1 MRKRF
6 PMNLQL
12 FAEGGN
18 TGSGTGGQSG
28 QGVSTGSQ
36 GAGSGSQG
44 GAAGQG
50 QPGAGDGTG
59 IQFDYEK
66 LAGLIAGKT
75 SVTEDTVLKSYFK
88 QQGLSQ
94 EEMAQAIQAFKAQKA
109 ANQPDVGALQSQAA
123 QAQKAA
129 QEAQLEKAAVL
140 AAVGLGIDAKTIPY
154 LIKMT
159 DLSQTVGQDGKI
171 NEETVTNALKKTL
184 EDVPGLKPAQSSQGG
199 FIQMGVSG
207 SGNQQQADDAAL
219 KAAFGLKKKKEREKD
234 MALPKP
240 LRKIEVYLYALA
252 TGEKGGLPKARTR
265 AESYLKYLAENPPQG
280 PAGPK
285 GDAGKGVK
293 SITLTTNETGAVTGG
308 TVTYTDDSTSSITVT
323 SSQG

>member
-28 QGVSTGSQ
+28 QGGSTGSQ
-36 GAGSGSQG
+36 GMGSGSQG
-44 GAAGQG
+44 DVAGQG
-50 QPGAGDGTG
+50 QPGAGGGTG

-109 ANQPDVGALQSQAA
+109 ANQPDVGALQSQTA

-129 QEAQLEKAAVL
+129 QEAQLE
-140 AAVGLGIDAKTIPY
+140 
-154 LIKMT
+154 
-159 DLSQTVGQDGKI
+159 
-171 NEETVTNALKKTL
+171 
-184 EDVPGLKPAQSSQGG
+184 
-199 FIQMGVSG
+199 
-207 SGNQQQADDAAL
+207 
-219 KAAFGLKKKKEREKD
+219 
-234 MALPKP
+234 
-240 LRKIEVYLYALA
+240 
-252 TGEKGGLPKARTR
+252 
-265 AESYLKYLAENPPQG
+265 
-280 PAGPK
+280 
-285 GDAGKGVK
+285 
-293 SITLTTNETGAVTGG
+293 
-308 TVTYTDDSTSSITVT
+308 
-323 SSQG
+323 

>member
-1 MRKRF
+1 M
-6 PMNLQL
+6 
-12 FAEGGN
+12 
-18 TGSGTGGQSG
+18 
-28 QGVSTGSQ
+28 
-36 GAGSGSQG
+36 GSGSQG

-50 QPGAGDGTG
+50 QPGAGGGTG

-129 QEAQLEKAAVL
+129 REAQLEKTAVL
-140 AAVGLGIDAKTIPY
+140 AAVGLGVDAKTIPY

-159 DLSQTVGQDGKI
+159 DLSQAVGQDGKI

-184 EDVPGLKPAQSSQGG
+184 EDVPGLKPAQGSQGG
-199 FIQMGVSG
+199 FIQMGASG

-219 KAAFGLKKKKEREKD
+219 KAAFGLK
-234 MALPKP
+234 
-240 LRKIEVYLYALA
+240 
-252 TGEKGGLPKARTR
+252 
-265 AESYLKYLAENPPQG
+265 
-280 PAGPK
+280 
-285 GDAGKGVK
+285 
-293 SITLTTNETGAVTGG
+293 
-308 TVTYTDDSTSSITVT
+308 
-323 SSQG
+323 

>member
-1 MRKRF
+1 MTKF

-18 TGSGTGGQSG
+18 TGSGVGGTGGQSG
-28 QGVSTGSQ
+28 QGGDTGNQ
-36 GAGSGSQG
+36 RMGSGSQG

-50 QPGAGDGTG
+50 QPGAGGGTG

-109 ANQPDVGALQSQAA
+109 ANQPDVGALQSQTA

-159 DLSQTVGQDGKI
+159 DLSQAVGQDGKI

-184 EDVPGLKPAQSSQGG
+184 EDVPGLKPAQGSQGG
-199 FIQMGVSG
+199 FIQMGASG

-219 KAAFGLKKKKEREKD
+219 KAAFGLK
-234 MALPKP
+234 
-240 LRKIEVYLYALA
+240 
-252 TGEKGGLPKARTR
+252 
-265 AESYLKYLAENPPQG
+265 
-280 PAGPK
+280 
-285 GDAGKGVK
+285 
-293 SITLTTNETGAVTGG
+293 
-308 TVTYTDDSTSSITVT
+308 
-323 SSQG
+323 

>member
-129 QEAQLEKAAVL
+129 QEAQLEKARSWRL
-140 AAVGLGIDAKTIPY
+140 WDWG
-154 LIKMT
+154 
-159 DLSQTVGQDGKI
+159 
-171 NEETVTNALKKTL
+171 
-184 EDVPGLKPAQSSQGG
+184 
-199 FIQMGVSG
+199 
-207 SGNQQQADDAAL
+207 
-219 KAAFGLKKKKEREKD
+219 
-234 MALPKP
+234 
-240 LRKIEVYLYALA
+240 
-252 TGEKGGLPKARTR
+252 
-265 AESYLKYLAENPPQG
+265 
-280 PAGPK
+280 
-285 GDAGKGVK
+285 
-293 SITLTTNETGAVTGG
+293 
-308 TVTYTDDSTSSITVT
+308 
-323 SSQG
+323 